1 MARHRPSLPIPGIA
15 AGLRAAWRDGYG
27 LGDLRHDVMAGVTV
41 GTVAVPLSMALAIAT
56 GVPPQHGLY
65 TAIVAGVLIA
75 LTGGSR
81 VNVSGPTAAFVV
93 ILFPIVQQYGLGGLL
108 IATMMAGMILV
119 VLGITGMG
127 RLIQYVPYPVVLGFT
142 AGIAVVIAVLQV
154 PDFLG
159 LQVGQ
164 LGEHFVDNLGRIAVS
179 LPTLDP
185 LELGIGAFTLGVLL
199 LWPRLRLPV
208 PAPLVGLVAGALA
221 AYGANLWLAGSG
233 AEVETIASRFTWSAD
248 GTTGSGIP
256 PIAPS
261 FVAPW
266 RLPGADGESLVLD
279 FALIRALL
287 GPAFAIAMLGAIES
301 LLCAVVSDGL
311 TRTRHDPNAE
321 LIGQG
326 LGNIVAPLFGGI
338 TATAAIARTATNIR
352 SGARSPIAAVVHALV
367 VLLAVVALA
376 GLLGLVPMAALAALL
391 FIVAW
396 NMSEAR
402 HFLHTLR
409 SAPPGDVA
417 ILVTCFTLTV
427 LFDMVLAVAVGI
439 GLAAALFIRRMS
451 LLTQTQRV
459 DTEAHGA
466 IDALPDAVALYDI
479 NGPLFFGAAE
489 KALTSLHLVAPR
501 VRVVILDMHDVPSMD
516 GTAIVALKALI
527 DEMHREG
534 VALVLVGL
542 PTRILVKLRR
552 AGIRRTVGRLTWCRE
567 LAHARRVARRWLGE
581 EVTRRH
587 PPRRPESGLYSQGA
601 GRDSGT

>member
-1 MARHRPSLPIPGIA
+1 MARHRPSPRLPGIA
-15 AGLRAAWRDGYG
+15 TGLRAAWRDGYG
-27 LGDLRHDVMAGVTV
+27 LNDLRRDVLAGLTI

-65 TAIVAGVLIA
+65 TAIVAGAIIA

-81 VNVSGPTAAFVV
+81 FNVSGPTAAFVV

-108 IATMMAGMILV
+108 IASMMAGLILV
-119 VLGITGMG
+119 ALGVAGMG

-159 LQVGQ
+159 LEVGH
-164 LGEHFVDNLGRIAVS
+164 LGEHFVENLGRIVTS
-179 LPTLDP
+179 LPSLSP
-185 LELGIGAFTLGVLL
+185 LELGVGAFTLGVML
-199 LWPRLRLPV
+199 LWPRLHVPI
-208 PAPLVGLVAGALA
+208 PAPLIGLVVGALA
-221 AYGANLWLAGSG
+221 AYAINHGIGDPSTGNL
-233 AEVETIASRFTWSAD
+233 VETIASRFTWEAQ
-248 GTTGSGIP
+248 GETGSGIP

-261 FVAPW
+261 VVAPW
-266 RLPGADGESLVLD
+266 QLPGADGEPLVVD
-279 FALIRALL
+279 FALFRALL

-409 SAPPGDVA
+409 SAPAGDVA

-427 LFDMVLAVAVGI
+427 VFDMVLAVAVGM

-451 LLTQTQRV
+451 LLTQTEHI
-459 DTEAHGA
+459 DTETHAS
-466 IDALPDAVALYDI
+466 IEALPDEVALYDI

-489 KALTSLHLVAPR
+489 KALTSLHLVDPN
-501 VRVVILDMHDVPSMD
+501 VRIVILDMHDVPSMD
-516 GTAIVALKALI
+516 GTAIVALKAVV
-527 DEMHREG
+527 DEMHRQG

-552 AGIRRTVGRLTWCRE
+552 AGIRRSAGRLTWCRE
-567 LAHARRVARRWLGE
+567 LAHARKVALRWLAR
-581 EVTRRH
+581 T
-587 PPRRPESGLYSQGA
+587 
-601 GRDSGT
+601 D

>member
-1 MARHRPSLPIPGIA
+1 MARHRPSLPGIA
-15 AGLRAAWRDGYG
+15 TGLRAAWRDGYG
-27 LGDLRHDVMAGVTV
+27 LDDLRRDILAGLTV

-81 VNVSGPTAAFVV
+81 FNVSGPTAAFVV

-108 IATMMAGMILV
+108 IASMMAGMILV

-142 AGIAVVIAVLQV
+142 AGIAVVIAVLQL

-159 LQVGQ
+159 LEVGQ
-164 LGEHFVDNLGRIAVS
+164 LGEHFIDNLGQIAIS
-179 LPTLDP
+179 LPTVEP
-185 LELGIGAFTLGVLL
+185 IELGVGLFALGVML
-199 LWPRLRLPV
+199 LWPRLGLPL

-221 AYGANLWLAGSG
+221 AFAINHWLAGSG
-233 AEVETIASRFTWSAD
+233 AEVETIASRFTWEAQ
-248 GTTGSGIP
+248 GETGSGIP

-261 FVAPW
+261 FIAPW
-266 RLPGADGESLVLD
+266 RLPGADGEPLAVD

-287 GPAFAIAMLGAIES
+287 GPAFAIALLGAIES

-326 LGNIVAPLFGGI
+326 LGNLVAPLFGGI
-338 TATAAIARTATNIR
+338 TATAAIARTATSIR
-352 SGARSPIAAVVHALV
+352 SGARSPIAAVVHALA

-376 GLLGLVPMAALAALL
+376 DLLGRVPMAALAALL

-402 HFLHTLR
+402 HVLHTLR

-427 LFDMVLAVAVGI
+427 LFDMVLAVAVGM
-439 GLAAALFIRRMS
+439 GLAAALFIRRMA
-451 LLTQTQRV
+451 LLTETQRV
-459 DTEAHGA
+459 DGEPHASIGV
-466 IDALPDAVALYDI
+466 LPDEIALYDI

-489 KALTSLHLVAPR
+489 KALTSLHRVDPQ

-527 DEMHREG
+527 DTMHREG

-552 AGIRRTVGRLTWCRE
+552 AGIRRAAGRLSWCRE
-567 LAHARRVARRWLGE
+567 LQHARRLAQRWLD
-581 EVTRRH
+581 R
-587 PPRRPESGLYSQGA
+587 A
-601 GRDSGT
+601 A

>member
-1 MARHRPSLPIPGIA
+1 MARHRPSPRLPGIA
-15 AGLRAAWRDGYG
+15 TGLRAAWRDGYG
-27 LGDLRHDVMAGVTV
+27 LGDLRRDVLAGLTI

-65 TAIVAGVLIA
+65 TAIVAGAIIA

-81 VNVSGPTAAFVV
+81 FNVSGPTAAFVV
-93 ILFPIVQQYGLGGLL
+93 ILFPIVQQHGLGGLL
-108 IATMMAGMILV
+108 IATMMAGVILV
-119 VLGITGMG
+119 ALGLTGLG

-142 AGIAVVIAVLQV
+142 AGIAVVIAVLQL

-159 LQVGQ
+159 LEVGQ
-164 LGEHFVDNLGRIAVS
+164 LGEHFVENLSRIVAS
-179 LPTLDP
+179 LPSLSP
-185 LELGIGAFTLGVLL
+185 LELGIGAFTLGVML
-199 LWPRLRLPV
+199 LWPRLHVPL
-208 PAPLVGLVAGALA
+208 PAPLIGLVVGAVLA
-221 AYGANLWLAGSG
+221 YAVNHGIGDASTGNL
-233 AEVETIASRFTWSAD
+233 VETIASRFTWEAQ
-248 GTTGSGIP
+248 GETGSGIP

-261 FVAPW
+261 FAAPW
-266 RLPGADGESLVLD
+266 RLPGADGEPLVVD
-279 FALIRALL
+279 FALLRALL

-402 HFLHTLR
+402 HVLHTLR
-409 SAPPGDVA
+409 SAPAGDVA

-427 LFDMVLAVAVGI
+427 LFDMVLAVAVGM
-439 GLAAALFIRRMS
+439 GLAAALFIRRMA
-451 LLTQTQRV
+451 LLTQTRQ
-459 DTEAHGA
+459 
-466 IDALPDAVALYDI
+466 IDAGTHASIDELPGEVALYDI
-479 NGPLFFGAAE
+479 DGPLFFGAAE
-489 KALTSLHLVAPR
+489 KALTSLHLVDPK
-501 VRVVILDMHDVPSMD
+501 VRIVILDMHDVPSMD
-516 GTAIVALKALI
+516 GTAIVALQALT
-527 DEMHREG
+527 DEMHRQG

-542 PTRILVKLRR
+542 PTHILVTLRR
-552 AGIRRTVGRLTWCRE
+552 AGIRRRAGRLTWCRE
-567 LAHARRVARRWLGE
+567 LAQARKIALRWLAQA
-581 EVTRRH
+581 T
-587 PPRRPESGLYSQGA
+587 
-601 GRDSGT
+601 